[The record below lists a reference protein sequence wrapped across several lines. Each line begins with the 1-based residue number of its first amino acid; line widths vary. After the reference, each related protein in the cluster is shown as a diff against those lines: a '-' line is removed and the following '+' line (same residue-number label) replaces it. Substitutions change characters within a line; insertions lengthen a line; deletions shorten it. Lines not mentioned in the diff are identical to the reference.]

1 MRTIKPEKIV
11 KKNKKIIVDLFI
23 FLISPQFFLN
33 KPIRKM
39 TKIATT
45 INGKIISS
53 VIVLGKSLTYVEFV
67 TTTLRDENTDGIRA
81 AKITTDIIIRIA

>member
-1 MRTIKPEKIV
+1 
-11 KKNKKIIVDLFI
+11 
-23 FLISPQFFLN
+23 
-33 KPIRKM
+33 M

-67 TTTLRDENTDGIRA
+67 TTTVRLENTDGIRA
-81 AKITTDIIIRIA
+81 AKITTDIIIKIAYEIISLKSIFFYTSLLIYRYFVQVYIVLGNIIMV

>member
-1 MRTIKPEKIV
+1 
-11 KKNKKIIVDLFI
+11 
-23 FLISPQFFLN
+23 
-33 KPIRKM
+33 M

-53 VIVLGKSLTYVEFV
+53 VIVEGKSLTYVEFV
-67 TTTLRDENTDGIRA
+67 TTTVRDENTDGIRA